1 MENTA
6 SDIELRY
13 FLNGSEPIVQ
23 LIFEYD
29 SRLIRLLKAH
39 TNAMWS
45 SSLKCWYIPCN
56 EFHPEKF
63 KRDFGSDYY
72 LHASSAQAAA
82 ILSSVKGRLTANGN
96 MRPTGLF
103 SKPDP
108 GKDEKMRHFR
118 EWMVSK
124 RYSESTIKVYYE
136 CLQLF
141 FRFFADKKIEEIGN
155 PDLVD
160 FNNRYILANGYSATL
175 QNQVVNALK
184 LFYSRLEG
192 IKLEVEQ
199 LERPRRT
206 HVLPNVLSKEEVLRI
221 LRACINNKHR
231 TMLCLI
237 YACGLRRGEL
247 LNLKP
252 LDIASSRGLMIIR
265 QGKGNKD
272 RIVPISEKT
281 IEMLRVYYR
290 MYHPKVWLFE
300 GQVAGQQYSERSL
313 QLVLKHALE
322 VAKIKKPVTLH
333 WLRHSYATHLLENGT
348 DLRYIQELLG
358 HKSSKTTEI
367 YTHVSTRSLQKI
379 KSPFDDIDV

>member
-6 SDIELRY
+6 TDIELRY
-13 FLNGSEPIVQ
+13 LLNGSEPIVQ

-29 SRLIRLLKAH
+29 SLLIRLLKIH
-39 TNAMWS
+39 TN
-45 SSLKCWYIPCN
+45 
-56 EFHPEKF
+56 
-63 KRDFGSDYY
+63 
-72 LHASSAQAAA
+72 
-82 ILSSVKGRLTANGN
+82 
-96 MRPTGLF
+96 
-103 SKPDP
+103 
-108 GKDEKMRHFR
+108 
-118 EWMVSK
+118 
-124 RYSESTIKVYYE
+124 
-136 CLQLF
+136 
-141 FRFFADKKIEEIGN
+141 
-155 PDLVD
+155 
-160 FNNRYILANGYSATL
+160 
-175 QNQVVNALK
+175 VNALK

-192 IKLEVEQ
+192 TKLEVEQ

-272 RIVPISEKT
+272 RIAPISEKT

-290 MYHPKVWLFE
+290 MYLPKVWLFE
-300 GQVAGQQYSERSL
+300 GQVVGRQYSERSL
-313 QLVLKHALE
+313 ELVLKHALE

-333 WLRHSYATHLLENGT
+333 WLRHSYATHLL
-348 DLRYIQELLG
+348 
-358 HKSSKTTEI
+358 
-367 YTHVSTRSLQKI
+367 
-379 KSPFDDIDV
+379 